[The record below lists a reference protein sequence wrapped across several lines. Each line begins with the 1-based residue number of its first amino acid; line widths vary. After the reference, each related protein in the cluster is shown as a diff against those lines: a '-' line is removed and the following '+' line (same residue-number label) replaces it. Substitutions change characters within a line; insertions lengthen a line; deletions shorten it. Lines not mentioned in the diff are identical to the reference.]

1 MLSKANCHWSNVN
14 EGMHLEDENEECPK
28 VIEHFGEEVPEDADI
43 RCQVGNSQQKP
54 VRRLQEFPRV
64 LDVIRYK

>member
-1 MLSKANCHWSNVN
+1 
-14 EGMHLEDENEECPK
+14 MHLEDENEECPK